1 LGALVEKKRLY
12 FDKYPINSMEITA
25 MDCIKKIRVGDFKP
39 DTLLHLIAT
48 ENIQLAYAIS
58 EAFGGTNQYIH
69 QIRSI
74 ERSIRNRLI
83 MKRASKLEGRS
94 IIAKDVGLCEGYVT
108 QIIRKTI
115 RSSME
120 RKFLKNI

>member
-1 LGALVEKKRLY
+1 
-12 FDKYPINSMEITA
+12 
-25 MDCIKKIRVGDFKP
+25 MDCTNKIRVDDFKP
-39 DTLLHLIAT
+39 DSFLHLIAT

-69 QIRSI
+69 HMSSI
-74 ERSIRNRLI
+74 ERSVRNRLI

-108 QIIRKTI
+108 QIIRKKI

-120 RKFLKNI
+120 RNIRKNI

>member
-1 LGALVEKKRLY
+1 MKPQYKDVR
-12 FDKYPINSMEITA
+12 M
-25 MDCIKKIRVGDFKP
+25 GDFPPHSVLYGIAKV
-39 DTLLHLIAT
+39 DIALACLLA
-48 ENIQLAYAIS
+48 E
-58 EAFGGTNQYIH
+58 EFGGTNQYIH
-69 QIRSI
+69 HMSSI

-108 QIIRKTI
+108 QIIRKKI

-120 RKFLKNI
+120 RNIRKNI